1 MKIEWLFKLTRM
13 IIKSASGQRVMLMP
27 VYKADCAWSHI
38 RLSSILHRLKVLFF
52 RLEYLHKF
60 TNSIITRFI
69 NLKALDQPDFHCS
82 LLTDQIPF
90 AVSAN
95 ILRYPPT
102 HEFEADV
109 LCFYPDRGFG
119 RLPPFT
125 SARRGT
131 KNILILLLPN
141 ISARLSAH

>member
-1 MKIEWLFKLTRM
+1 MTRM
-13 IIKSASGQRVMLMP
+13 IIKSASGQRVMLMS

-52 RLEYLHKF
+52 RLEYPHKF
-60 TNSIITRFI
+60 TNSITTRFI
-69 NLKALDQPDFHCS
+69 TLKALDQPDFHRS

-90 AVSAN
+90 AVLAN

-109 LCFYPDRGFG
+109 LCFYPDRQGLVGCRHLHQRVEEQKIFSFCHSQTSQQDF
-119 RLPPFT
+119 PPI
-125 SARRGT
+125 
-131 KNILILLLPN
+131 KKV
-141 ISARLSAH
+141 